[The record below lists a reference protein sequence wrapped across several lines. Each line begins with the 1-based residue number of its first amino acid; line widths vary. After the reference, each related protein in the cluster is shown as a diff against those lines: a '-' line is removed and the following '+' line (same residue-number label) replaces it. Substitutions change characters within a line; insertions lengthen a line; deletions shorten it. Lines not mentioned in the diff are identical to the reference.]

1 MSDPRQQ
8 VLGMFDRTAWIVTAS
23 AGAEKSGLV
32 ATFVNSASLVPALPR
47 LVAGIAQHHYTWDL
61 IRRSRAFAAH
71 LVDESQAALIWR
83 FGLASGREVD
93 KFAQL
98 AWRRGQTGAPIVEDA
113 LSWLECRVEA
123 DLDIGDRTIYVGA
136 VIDGGVNR
144 PGTALTSNRI
154 FDLATAE
161 QRQRMDADRQHD
173 AAIDEAAMRAW
184 REKSGPADRTT
195 L

>member
-23 AGAEKSGLV
+23 AGGEKSGLV

-47 LVAGIAQHHYTWDL
+47 LAAGIAQHHYTWDL

-83 FGLASGREVD
+83 FGLASGREID

-113 LSWLECRVEA
+113 LSWLDCRVEA

-144 PGTALTSNRI
+144 PGTALTANRI

-161 QRQRMDADRQHD
+161 QRQRLDAEHQRD

-184 REKSGPADRTT
+184 RATSGPADRTG

>member
-1 MSDPRQQ
+1 
-8 VLGMFDRTAWIVTAS
+8 MFDRPAWIVTAS

-47 LVAGIAQHHYTWDL
+47 LAAGIAQHHYTWDL

-98 AWRRGQTGAPIVEDA
+98 AWRRGQTGAPIVEHA

>member
-1 MSDPRQQ
+1 MDDPRQQ

-23 AGAEKSGLV
+23 AGDEKSGLV

-47 LVAGIAQHHYTWDL
+47 LVAGLARHHYTWDL

-71 LVDESQAALIWR
+71 LIDEAQVALIWR
-83 FGLASGREVD
+83 FGLASGREID

-98 AWRRGQTGAPIVEDA
+98 AWRSGQTGAPIVEHA
-113 LSWLECRVEA
+113 LSWLECRVEV

-144 PGTALTSNRI
+144 AGAPLTQKRI
-154 FDLATAE
+154 FDLATPE
-161 QRQRMDADRQHD
+161 QRQRLSTERQRD
-173 AAIDEAAMRAW
+173 AAIDEAAMLAW
-184 REKSGPADRTT
+184 REMSGSPNRTG

>member
-1 MSDPRQQ
+1 
-8 VLGMFDRTAWIVTAS
+8 MFDRTAWIVTAS

-83 FGLASGREVD
+83 FGMASGREID
-93 KFAQL
+93 KFGQL
-98 AWRRGQTGAPIVEDA
+98 GWRSGLTGAPILDDA

-136 VIDGGVNR
+136 VTDGGVNR
-144 PGTALTSNRI
+144 PGAPLTANRV
-154 FDLATAE
+154 FELATAE
-161 QRQRMDADRQHD
+161 QRQRLDSERQRD
-173 AAIDEAAMRAW
+173 AAIDEAALLAW
-184 REKSGPADRTT
+184 REKSAPFDRTR